1 MERVRLIRF
10 PSLAPLSSRQP
21 QPCWPATF
29 RQGAHCEWIRSKPS
43 GASNKSLDS
52 IVLLYAPTTIVS
64 AGRSHLRKLSVMD
77 MCVDLDL
84 EVDDARRN
92 DWTIN
97 HAIGMIY
104 S

>member
-1 MERVRLIRF
+1 
-10 PSLAPLSSRQP
+10 
-21 QPCWPATF
+21 
-29 RQGAHCEWIRSKPS
+29 
-43 GASNKSLDS
+43 
-52 IVLLYAPTTIVS
+52 
-64 AGRSHLRKLSVMD
+64 MD